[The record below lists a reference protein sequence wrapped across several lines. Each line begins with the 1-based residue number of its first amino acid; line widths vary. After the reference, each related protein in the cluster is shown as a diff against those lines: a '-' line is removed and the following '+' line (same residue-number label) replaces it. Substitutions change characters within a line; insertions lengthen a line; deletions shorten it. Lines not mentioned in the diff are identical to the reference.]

1 MSNGMDF
8 NTPGIAK
15 IQVAGKWLN
24 KNGRLPVCIA
34 KSPVRVNEIL
44 ADTAVPGGSAFA
56 QAILLKVGNS
66 PSPLET
72 WFAQQAGVVLFPEY
86 SFSSKDFPDL
96 DTRVRQ
102 HPTRL
107 IVLAG
112 FGAVLGSDLAELLQN
127 GCSAG
132 WQNGAA
138 ALSAEARY
146 NAGWCWIHESP
157 GHTRCIVFVKNFI
170 DQSLEIAEIPNLQ
183 ALETILHIETD
194 DLVLYPL
201 ICSDLISEQPNSP
214 RVRAAQSLSQLG
226 NAKRSAICTIS
237 CNPKPQ
243 SRWWRTAID
252 NVVQMQQ
259 HQTVL
264 IFANQPVT
272 KARPDE
278 DSDRWRC
285 LSGAFVSRTR
295 MQEPPRAPL
304 PWLRHVS
311 TEGAAG
317 GLILR
322 HPDVGA
328 AVGLIGW
335 DFSPATGLFVWE
347 PRMRLAWRNGQLVA
361 LDGTADLYET
371 QRFVERR
378 GTSMVAGFAEPNQP
392 PIIASLKSLVSQG
405 NIAEVTPRLWPGLLD
420 GLRSPKPARSADQM
434 YRNQDELDSALRI
447 LAAIQVATNG
457 QPVTAGD
464 HRGQL
469 NWDGKEIRV
478 WHSPELREDQM
489 FTACTKLALA
499 GGSAPPLIVV
509 GRGCPFGAS
518 LAAQAVN
525 PPPQQAIPDRQTDF
539 TNPMG
544 GRDSDI
550 EAARPRN
557 VFWQQIGTLEQ
568 ALVTPAVDLAQEIRA
583 ALTNIPNLL

>member
-1 MSNGMDF
+1 MDF

-15 IQVAGKWLN
+15 IRVAGNWLN
-24 KNGRLPVCIA
+24 ANGRLRVCIG

-56 QAILLKVGNS
+56 QAILLRVGNG
-66 PSPLET
+66 PSPLQT
-72 WFAQQAGVVLFPEY
+72 WFVEEAGMVLFPEY
-86 SFSSKDFPDL
+86 SFSSQDFPAL
-96 DTRVRQ
+96 DASVRQ

-112 FGAVLGSDLAELLQN
+112 FGAVLGSDLAALLQN

-132 WQNGAA
+132 WQYGAD

-157 GHTRCIVFVKNFI
+157 GHTRCVVFVKNFI
-170 DQSLEIAEIPNLQ
+170 DQSVEIAEIPNLQ
-183 ALETILHIETD
+183 ALGTILRIETD

-201 ICSDLISEQPNSP
+201 ICSDLISEQQNSP
-214 RVRAAQSLSQLG
+214 RVRVAQSLPQPV

-237 CNPKPQ
+237 CNAAPQ
-243 SRWWRTAID
+243 SGWWRTAID

-259 HQTVL
+259 QQTVL
-264 IFANQPVT
+264 IFANQAVT
-272 KARPDE
+272 ASQPDE
-278 DSDRWRC
+278 ESDRWRC
-285 LSGAFVSRTR
+285 LSGAFISRTR
-295 MQEPPRAPL
+295 MQQPPRAPL

-311 TEGAAG
+311 TEVAAG

-335 DFSPATGLFVWE
+335 DFSPAIGLFVWE
-347 PRMRLAWRNGQLVA
+347 PRMRLVWRNGQLVA

-378 GTSMVAGFAEPNQP
+378 SASMVAGFAEPNRP
-392 PIIASLKSLVSQG
+392 PIIASLNSLVSQQ
-405 NIAEVTPRLWPGLLD
+405 NAAEVTPRLWPELLD
-420 GLRSPKPARSADQM
+420 GLRPPNPPRSADEM
-434 YRNQDELDSALRI
+434 YRNQDELDSAFRI
-447 LAAIQVATNG
+447 FAAVQVATNG
-457 QPVTAGD
+457 QPVTEGG

-469 NWDGKEIRV
+469 NWDGKDIRV

-489 FTACTKLALA
+489 LAACATLALA

-509 GRGCPFGAS
+509 GRGRPFGAGV
-518 LAAQAVN
+518 AARAVT
-525 PPPQQAIPDRQTDF
+525 PPPQQAMPDRQTDF
-539 TNPMG
+539 TNPLG
-544 GRDSDI
+544 GPDSDI

-568 ALVTPAVDLAQEIRA
+568 ALVNPTVDLAQEIRA
-583 ALTNIPNLL
+583 AITTGLNLV